1 MVRRSQLEIP
11 CTPVRGYYTSARSH
25 ACMLMFMHMHAD
37 GRSSAAAAACQPR
50 SRSRFNQPP
59 ADRFRLPRALQ
70 SCCNAGDGRIPFPC
84 VGRRAWCCCWPGRP
98 WSGQRERRP
107 RAAMHA
113 WPGAV
118 GSNVPHGLGPST
130 TPFPFLLRRSLS
142 TVLTTEAWWIRRVRS

>member
-1 MVRRSQLEIP
+1 
-11 CTPVRGYYTSARSH
+11 
-25 ACMLMFMHMHAD
+25 MHMHAD
-37 GRSSAAAAACQPR
+37 GRSSAAASACQPS

-70 SCCNAGDGRIPFPC
+70 SCCNAGGGRIPFPC
-84 VGRRAWCCCWPGRP
+84 VGRRAWCWCCCWPGRP
-98 WSGQRERRP
+98 WPGQRERRP

-118 GSNVPHGLGPST
+118 GSNVPPELGPST

-142 TVLTTEAWWIRRVRS
+142 QFDDGGVVDTFARKELTGDAGTSCSCVCTDPQTGWNWRPI